1 MNLENPLLISLLIYV
16 PSCLVV
22 YYTKPSFLFDDDDS
36 DNNNNNINNTKTT
49 KTNNIFK
56 RNRNMLFILIPFLL
70 YGVVSILIS
79 NRIKNNY
86 CKYLKRKELSIKDL
100 LEKCKK

>member
-16 PSCLVV
+16 PLCLVL
-22 YYTKPSFLFDDDDS
+22 YYTKPKFLFDDDSISDD
-36 DNNNNNINNTKTT
+36 DNNNNNTKTT
-49 KTNNIFK
+49 NIFK

>member
-16 PSCLVV
+16 PLCLVL
-22 YYTKPSFLFDDDDS
+22 YYTKPKFLFDDDNISDD
-36 DNNNNNINNTKTT
+36 DNNNNNTKTT
-49 KTNNIFK
+49 NIFK